1 VNFEGGNMLNM
12 KITESVVSGVGGG
25 IGIFLLSIL
34 TLSND
39 APLLMAPFG
48 ASCVLLFSVP
58 ESPLSQPKNVI
69 GGHLISS
76 LVGVIFVY
84 MLPATPV
91 VIALAVAL
99 AITLMSLMKVTH
111 PPAGA
116 DPIVILLGAKGFS
129 FLLFPVLSGSILL
142 VVVALAFH
150 RITGHYTYPSIKSV
164 QLNKL
169 IQRPNNNQ
177 A

>member
-1 VNFEGGNMLNM
+1 MLA
-12 KITESVVSGVGGG
+12 GVGGAV
-25 IGIFLLSIL
+25 GIFLLAIL

-69 GGHLISS
+69 GGHLVSS
-76 LVGVIFVY
+76 LVGVVFVY
-84 MLPATPV
+84 LWPAATPL
-91 VIALAVAL
+91 ILALAVAL
-99 AITLMSLMKVTH
+99 AITLMSLFKVTH

-142 VVVALAFH
+142 VVVALIFH
-150 RITGHYTYPSIKSV
+150 RMTGLHTYPSIKPA
-164 QLNKL
+164 QPNKPL
-169 IQRPNNNQ
+169 QTSTNTLS
-177 A
+177 

>member
-1 VNFEGGNMLNM
+1 MLKM
-12 KITESVVSGVGGG
+12 KIGESLLAGVGGG
-25 IGIFLLSIL
+25 LGIFLLAIL
-34 TLSND
+34 SLSSD

-76 LVGVIFVY
+76 LVGVVFVF
-84 MLPATPV
+84 LWPVTPV
-91 VIALAVAL
+91 TLALAVAF
-99 AITLMSLMKVTH
+99 AITLMSLLKVTH

-142 VVVALAFH
+142 VMVALIFH
-150 RITGHYTYPSIKSV
+150 RLSGLHTYPAIKPA
-164 QLNKL
+164 QTNKSTQ
-169 IQRPNNNQ
+169 IANNTL

>member
-1 VNFEGGNMLNM
+1 
-12 KITESVVSGVGGG
+12 
-25 IGIFLLSIL
+25 
-34 TLSND
+34 
-39 APLLMAPFG
+39 MAPFG

-69 GGHLISS
+69 GGHLVSS
-76 LVGVIFVY
+76 LVGVVFIY
-84 MLPATPV
+84 MWPVTPV
-91 VIALAVAL
+91 TLALAVGL

-116 DPIVILLGAKGFS
+116 DPIVIILGAKGFS

-142 VVVALAFH
+142 VVVAFIFH
-150 RITGHYTYPSIKSV
+150 RITGIHTYPSIKPV
-164 QLNKL
+164 Q
-169 IQRPNNNQ
+169 PNQPLQTSKNTL

>member
-1 VNFEGGNMLNM
+1 MLNM
-12 KITESVVSGVGGG
+12 KITESILAGIGGA

-34 TLSND
+34 TFSSD

-69 GGHLISS
+69 GGHLVSA

-84 MLPATPV
+84 MWPVTPV
-91 VIALAVAL
+91 TLALAVAL

-142 VVVALAFH
+142 VVVAFIFH
-150 RITGHYTYPSIKSV
+150 RITSRHTYPSVK
-164 QLNKL
+164 
-169 IQRPNNNQ
+169 PNQPLQTSNNTL